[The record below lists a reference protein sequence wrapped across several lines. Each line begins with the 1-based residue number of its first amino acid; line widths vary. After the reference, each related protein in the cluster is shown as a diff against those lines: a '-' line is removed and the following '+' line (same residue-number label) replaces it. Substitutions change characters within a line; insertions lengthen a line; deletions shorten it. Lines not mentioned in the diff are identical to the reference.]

1 MSKPACP
8 STSNPE
14 VPPVKDFELEVIERL
29 AELRGDVKEI
39 KADLQENHRVLHGNG
54 RPGLVSRVTVI
65 ENDWVWAR
73 WVAGIIG
80 GVIGF
85 AASLAAKCIFRE

>member
-1 MSKPACP
+1 MSP
-8 STSNPE
+8 SPSQNNPE
-14 VPPVKDFELEVIERL
+14 VPLVKDFELEVIERL
-29 AELRGDVKEI
+29 AELRGDVKDI
-39 KADLQENHRVLHGNG
+39 KLDLAENHKVLHGNG
-54 RPGLVSRVTVI
+54 RPGLISRVTVM

-85 AASLAAKCIFRE
+85 AASLAVRCIFRE